1 MRKSILCLL
10 MLIVSISIIYGD
22 YFVNFEGTNETKTA
36 YASGNVTLSGLSW
49 NMTEALIGNLA
60 NDWKNGTRSARLRG
74 YGTSAMT
81 MLENKTN
88 GLGTLSFYYRRYS
101 TEAQVDWK
109 VEYSIDNGSSWTQI
123 GSTFTA
129 PASDTPSLFSEQV
142 NVSGNV
148 RIRIKRATESGTTD
162 RRLNIDD
169 ITLTDYTA
177 AEPTLILDP
186 TVLIGFTYDLGEGP
200 SASQSYT
207 LSGAYL
213 SPSSGNIT
221 ITGSSSFEVSA
232 DNVTFSNSFSLPY
245 SGGILSPATL
255 YVRLKAGLSEGNYL
269 NENITHSGGGASV
282 FLAVSGSVTSTSVLL
297 TAEGYLE
304 DFTSFISLESLPSGW
319 TLSDQYTY
327 GGDFGTGSTGGL
339 RGNGVLGIQLTAS
352 APNNA
357 LTATLTLKNQT
368 GATINNLNVA
378 YQGKVART
386 DQPGTPKWVV
396 SVNGTEIPELEYS
409 TAEGINQQK
418 SAVVTGLNI
427 AVGENI
433 IIQWFTTSAGTSGAR
448 RQIGIDDVNINTNI
462 PVNPLIN
469 VTANL
474 VTFQTAQGTPSEPQS
489 YFLSGIDLSQ
499 NINISAPNGFEI
511 SLDGGLTYATYTS
524 VLPTYEGNV
533 FVRMTGTAVGTFGGN
548 IIHTSLGA
556 TDVYLPV
563 AGIVTGATGYAVD
576 LFFSEYI
583 EGSSSNKSIEIFNGT
598 GSEVN
603 LSDYKVALYSNGSTT
618 PSSSLILSGTLEN
631 DDVYVIS
638 HPSANTNILAVTDL
652 TNTVVNFNGN
662 DALALIKI
670 STGAYV
676 DIFGVIGND
685 PGTAWLGEN
694 NYTTINSTLV
704 RKSSVAQGVTQNPT
718 GTGAYAFTTLVT
730 EWDLYPV
737 DTIDNLGFH
746 NFAATPQEIEPPTVQ
761 VSNLIAYP
769 GNTDITLEWTPG
781 NGARRLIKINTINS
795 FTPPVDGSNP
805 TANNVYSGNGE
816 QVIFNGATQI
826 VEGIPLNGC
835 NVSGLTPATTY
846 WFRSYE
852 YNGSGS
858 NTRYNTSEA
867 INNPISA
874 TTTNTQSS
882 GYYAGITGYG
892 NTLKTN
898 LHNLI
903 RTTHT
908 TRYSYD
914 ALWIKLPYTD
924 EDPNNTDN
932 IIEIYTGW
940 SVPKSYY
947 GGGTSQWN
955 REHTWSKSHG
965 DFGETPPAGTDL
977 HHLRPC
983 DSTVNSAK
991 SNKDFDYAPNPYI
1004 DSSPY
1009 NGYSS
1014 DTGCKTSTYAWEPRD
1029 EDKGDVARMIMYMAI
1044 RYEGTD
1050 TSFDLEIVD
1059 NINTSGPNYGKLSTL
1074 LQWHIIDPPDAREMQ
1089 RNNRIQELQG
1099 NRNPFIDEPM
1109 YAYQIWAPMPLNPT
1123 NITQTGFTAN
1133 WTAPISATKYYFQ
1146 LATDANFTNIVP
1158 GYDNL
1163 DVGLTLS
1170 RNISGLS
1177 NRYTYYYRLRSYFTS
1192 GYSMYSPYQEVTLTL
1207 PASAQLSSGTALTEG
1222 NLNGAILQLTL
1233 TNTTW
1238 RDNTLLI
1245 SSFTLNNAPAGLSLL
1260 SVQYLSAT
1268 AAQIVLSFDN
1278 TDFDANILNFSV
1290 TINALEINNGSNL
1303 TTNTLTIIA
1312 YIECPLSIQIQGS
1325 QLILN
1330 IQEVSGANLYKV
1342 FSSTDPYGVY
1352 TEISTS
1358 GIFDPLVPNRWSYTI
1373 PADER
1378 RFYRSAAVRNP

>member
-1 MRKSILCLL
+1 MRKQLLCLL
-10 MLIVSISIIYGD
+10 MLFFSISLIYGD
-22 YFVNFEGTNETKTA
+22 YTVNFEGTNETKTA
-36 YASGNVTLSGLSW
+36 YASGDVTLSGISW

-74 YGTSAMT
+74 YGTSSMT

-88 GLGTLSFYYRRYS
+88 GLGTLSFYYRRYG

-109 VEYSIDNGSSWTQI
+109 AEYSVDNGTNWTQI
-123 GSTFTA
+123 GSAFTA
-129 PASDTPSLFSEQV
+129 PASDNPSLFSEQV
-142 NVSGNV
+142 NVSGNI

-162 RRLNIDD
+162 KRLNIDD
-169 ITLTDYTA
+169 ITLTDYT
-177 AEPTLILDP
+177 PSVPVLVLDP
-186 TVLIGFTYDLGEGP
+186 TVLSGFTYELGEGP

-207 LSGAYL
+207 LSGSNL
-213 SPSSGNIT
+213 SPLSGNIT
-221 ITGSSSFEVSA
+221 ITGSSSFEVSS

-255 YVRLKAGLSEGNYL
+255 YVRLKADLSPGNYL

-282 FLAVSGSVTSTSVLL
+282 FLSVNGTVISTYVSFTI
-297 TAEGYLE
+297 EGYTE
-304 DFTSFISLESLPSGW
+304 DFTTFNSLESLPSGW

-327 GGDFGTGSTGGL
+327 GGDFGSGTAGGL
-339 RGNGVLGIQLTAS
+339 RGNGVLGIQLISS

-368 GATINNLNVA
+368 GATINNLNVT

-386 DQPGTPKWVV
+386 DQTGTPKWVV
-396 SVNGTEIPELEYS
+396 SVNGTEIPALEYS
-409 TAEGINQQK
+409 TAEGTNQQI

-427 AVGENI
+427 AAGDNI
-433 IIQWFTTSAGTSGAR
+433 TIQWFTTSTGTSGTR
-448 RQIGIDDVNINTNI
+448 RQIGIDDVTMNLNI

-474 VTFQTAQGTPSEPQS
+474 VTFQTTQGTPSQPQS
-489 YFLSGIDLSQ
+489 YFLSGVDLSQ

-511 SLDGGLTYATYTS
+511 SVDEGITYTINTS
-524 VLPTYEGNV
+524 VLPNYEGNV
-533 FVRMTGTAVGTFGGN
+533 LVRMTGTTAGTFGGN
-548 IIHTSLGA
+548 IIHTCLGA
-556 TDVYLPV
+556 TDVNLAV
-563 AGIVTGATGYAVD
+563 AGIVTGATSYAAD

-583 EGSSSNKSIEIFNGT
+583 EGSASNKSIEIFNGT
-598 GSEVN
+598 GSAVN
-603 LSDYKVALYSNGSTT
+603 LSDYKVTLYSNGSTT
-618 PSSSLILSGTLEN
+618 PSSTLTLSGTLA
-631 DDVYVIS
+631 DSDVYVIS
-638 HPSANTNILAVTDL
+638 NASANADILAVTDL
-652 TNTVVNFNGN
+652 TNAVANFNGN

-685 PGTAWLGEN
+685 PGAAWLGDN
-694 NYTTINSTLV
+694 SYTTVNSTLV
-704 RKSSVAQGVTQNPT
+704 RKSSVAQGITQNPS
-718 GTGAYAFTTLVT
+718 GTGAYAFTTLVS
-730 EWDLYPV
+730 EWDLYPQ
-737 DTIDNLGFH
+737 DTIDNLGSHTF
-746 NFAATPQEIEPPTVQ
+746 NAEPQEVETPTLQ
-761 VSNLIAYP
+761 ATNIITYP
-769 GNTDITLEWTPG
+769 ANTDITLEWTPG
-781 NGARRLIKINTINS
+781 NGTRRIVKINTTNS
-795 FTPPVDGSNP
+795 FTSPVDGSNP
-805 TANNVYSGNGE
+805 TANSVYSGSGE

-835 NVSGLTPATTY
+835 NVSGLTTATTY
-846 WFRSYE
+846 WFRIYE

-858 NTRYNTSEA
+858 YTRFNTSVA
-867 INNPISA
+867 TNNPVSA
-874 TTTNTQSS
+874 LTTNTQSN
-882 GYYAGITGYG
+882 GYYTGITGYG
-892 NTLKTN
+892 STLKTN
-898 LHNLI
+898 LHNLL

-924 EDPNNTDN
+924 EDPNNSDN

-965 DFGETPPAGTDL
+965 DFEESPPAGTDL

-983 DSTVNSAK
+983 DATVNSAK
-991 SNKDFDYAPNPYI
+991 SNKDFDYATNPYN

-1009 NGYSS
+1009 NGYSQ

-1029 EDKGDVARMIMYMAI
+1029 EDKGDVARMIMYMAV

-1109 YAYQIWAPMPLNPT
+1109 YACEIWTPMPLNTT
-1123 NITQTGFTAN
+1123 NITTTSFTAN

-1146 LATDANFTNIVP
+1146 LATDANFTNIVS

-1163 DVGLTLS
+1163 DVGLNLS

-1177 NRYTYYYRLRSYFTS
+1177 NGNTYYFRLRSYFTS
-1192 GYSMYSPYQEVTLTL
+1192 GYSMYSPYQTVNLTL
-1207 PASAQLSSGTALTEG
+1207 PASAQISTGTALTEG
-1222 NLNGAILQLTL
+1222 NLNGALVNITL
-1233 TNTTW
+1233 SNTTW

-1245 SSFTLNNAPAGLSLL
+1245 GNFTLNNAPAGLSLL
-1260 SVQYLSAT
+1260 SVQYLSSNS
-1268 AAQIVLSFDN
+1268 AQIVLSFDN
-1278 TDFDANILNFSV
+1278 TDFDNNILNFSI
-1290 TINALEINNGSNL
+1290 TINAAEINNASNL
-1303 TTNTLTIIA
+1303 FTNAIPLIA
-1312 YIECPLSIQIQGS
+1312 YLEIPLSIQIQGTQL
-1325 QLILN
+1325 QLIM
-1330 IQEVSGANLYKV
+1330 QEISDADSYMV
-1342 FSSTDPYGVY
+1342 FSCTDPYGVFSD
-1352 TEISTS
+1352 ISNTGS
-1358 GIFDPLVPNRWSYTI
+1358 FDPLAPYRWSYVL
-1373 PADER
+1373 PADEH
-1378 RFYRSAAVRNP
+1378 RFYRAVAIRNP

>member
-1 MRKSILCLL
+1 MRKPILCLL
-10 MLIVSISIIYGD
+10 MLFFSISMIYGD
-22 YFVNFEGTNETKTA
+22 YIVNFEGPNETKGS

-49 NMTEALIGNLA
+49 DMTEALIGTLES
-60 NDWKNGTRSARLRG
+60 DWKNGTRSARLRG
-74 YGTSAMT
+74 YGTSVMT

-88 GLGTLSFYYRRYS
+88 GLGTLSFYYRRYGA
-101 TEAQVDWK
+101 EAQVDWK
-109 VEYSIDNGSSWTQI
+109 AEYSVDNGTNWTQI
-123 GSTFTA
+123 GSVFTA

-142 NVSGNV
+142 NVSGNI
-148 RIRIKRATESGTTD
+148 RIRIKRATETGTTYK
-162 RRLNIDD
+162 RLNIDD
-169 ITLTDYTA
+169 ITLTDYTPSV
-177 AEPTLILDP
+177 PTLILDP
-186 TVLIGFTYDLGEGP
+186 SVLSGFTYELGEGP

-207 LSGAYL
+207 LSGSNL
-213 SPSSGNIT
+213 SPQSGNIT
-221 ITGSSSFEVSA
+221 ITGSTSFEVSS

-245 SGGILSPATL
+245 SGGTLSPATL
-255 YVRLKAGLSEGNYL
+255 YVRLKADLSQDNYL

-282 FLAVSGSVTSTSVLL
+282 FLSVNGTVTSTSVLL
-297 TAEGYLE
+297 TTEGYTE
-304 DFTSFISLESLPSGW
+304 DFTAFVSLESLPSGW

-327 GGDFGTGSTGGL
+327 GGDFGSGTSGGL
-339 RGNGVLGIQLTAS
+339 RGNGVLGFQLTAS

-357 LTATLTLKNQT
+357 FTATLTLKNQT

-386 DQPGTPKWVV
+386 DQPGTPKWIV

-418 SAVVTGLNI
+418 SAVVTGLNL
-427 AVGENI
+427 AVGDNI
-433 IIQWFTTSAGTSGAR
+433 IIQWFTTSVGTNGTR
-448 RQIGIDDVNINTNI
+448 RQIGIDDININTNI

-469 VTANL
+469 ITANL

-511 SLDGGLTYATYTS
+511 SVDEGITYVINTS
-524 VLPTYEGNV
+524 VLPNYEGNV
-533 FVRMTGTAVGTFGGN
+533 WVRMTGTTAGTFGGN
-548 IIHTSLGA
+548 IMHTCPGA
-556 TDVYLPV
+556 TDVNLPV
-563 AGIVTGATGYAVD
+563 AGIVTGATSYAVD
-576 LFFSEYI
+576 LFFSEYL
-583 EGSSSNKSIEIFNGT
+583 EGTSYNKAIEIFNGT
-598 GSEVN
+598 GSAVD
-603 LSDYKVALYSNGSTT
+603 LSDYKVELYTNGSNTANNT
-618 PSSSLILSGTLEN
+618 LVLSGTLEN

-638 HPSANTNILAVTDL
+638 HPSANADILAVTDQ
-652 TNTVVNFNGN
+652 TNLVTNFNGN

-694 NYTTINSTLV
+694 NYTTLNSTLV
-704 RKSSVAQGVTQNPT
+704 RKSSVAQGITQNPT

-730 EWDLYPV
+730 EWDLYPQ
-737 DTIDNLGFH
+737 DTIDNLGSHTF
-746 NFAATPQEIEPPTVQ
+746 NAEPQEVETPTLQ
-761 VSNLIAYP
+761 ASNLIAYP
-769 GNTDITLEWTPG
+769 ANTDITLEWTPG
-781 NGARRLIKINTINS
+781 NGTRRIVKINTINS
-795 FTPPVDGSNP
+795 FTSPVDGSNP
-805 TANNVYSGNGE
+805 TANNVYTGSGE

-846 WFRSYE
+846 WFRIYE

-858 NTRYNTSEA
+858 YTRYNNSVAT
-867 INNPISA
+867 NNPISA
-874 TTTNTQSS
+874 TTTNNQSS

-892 NTLKTN
+892 STLKTN

-924 EDPNNTDN
+924 EDPNNNDN

-940 SVPKSYY
+940 SVPKTYY
-947 GGGTSQWN
+947 GSGTSQWN

-991 SNKDFDYAPNPYI
+991 SNKDFDYATNPYI

-1009 NGYSS
+1009 NGYPQ

-1029 EDKGDVARMIMYMAI
+1029 ADKGDVARMIMYMAI

-1059 NINTSGPNYGKLSTL
+1059 NTNTSGPNYGKLSTL
-1074 LQWHIIDPPDAREMQ
+1074 LQWHIIDPPDTREMQ

-1109 YAYQIWAPMPLNPT
+1109 YACQIWTPMPLNPT
-1123 NITQTGFTAN
+1123 NITTTSFTAN
-1133 WTAPISATKYYFQ
+1133 WAAPISATKYFFQ
-1146 LATDANFTNIVP
+1146 LATDANFNNIVP

-1177 NRYTYYYRLRSYFTS
+1177 NGYTYYFRLRSYFTS
-1192 GYSMYSPYQEVTLTL
+1192 GYSMYSPYKEVNLTL
-1207 PASAQLSSGTALTEG
+1207 PASAQISSGTTLTEG
-1222 NLNGAILQLTL
+1222 NLNNAVLELTL
-1233 TNTTW
+1233 FNTTW

-1245 SSFTLNNAPAGLSLL
+1245 SNFTPNNAPAGLSLL
-1260 SVQYLSAT
+1260 SVQYLSSNS
-1268 AAQIVLSFDN
+1268 AQIVLSFNN

-1290 TINALEINNGSNL
+1290 TINASEINNASNL
-1303 TTNTLTIIA
+1303 NTNTMAIIA
-1312 YIECPLSIQIQGS
+1312 YVECPLSIQIESS
-1325 QLILN
+1325 QLVLN
-1330 IQEVSGANLYKV
+1330 MQEVSGADVYKV

-1352 TEISTS
+1352 TDISTS
-1358 GIFDPLVPNRWSYTI
+1358 GSFDPLVPSSWSYAI

-1378 RFYRSAAVRNP
+1378 RFYRAVAIRNP

>member
-1 MRKSILCLL
+1 MRKPLLCLL
-10 MLIVSISIIYGD
+10 MLFFSISIIYGD
-22 YFVNFEGTNETKTA
+22 YTVNFEGTNETKTA
-36 YASGNVTLSGLSW
+36 YASGNVTLSSFSW
-49 NMTEALIGNLA
+49 NMTEALIGTLA

-74 YGTSAMT
+74 YGTSVMT
-81 MLENKTN
+81 MLENKAN
-88 GLGTLSFYYRRYS
+88 GLGTLSFYYRRYG
-101 TEAQVDWK
+101 TDAQVDWK
-109 VEYSIDNGSSWTQI
+109 AEYSVDNGSSWTQI
-123 GSTFTA
+123 GSAFTA

-148 RIRIKRATESGTTD
+148 RIRIKRATESGTSD

-169 ITLTDYTA
+169 IALTDYTPSV
-177 AEPTLILDP
+177 PTLILEP
-186 TVLIGFTYDLGEGP
+186 SVLSGFTYELGEGP
-200 SASQSYT
+200 AASQSYT
-207 LSGAYL
+207 LSGSNL
-213 SPSSGNIT
+213 SPQSGSIT
-221 ITGSSSFEVSA
+221 ITGSTSFEVSS

-245 SGGILSPATL
+245 SGGTLSSATL
-255 YVRLKAGLSEGNYL
+255 YVRLRAGLSEGNYL

-282 FLAVSGSVTSTSVLL
+282 FLAVSGTVTSVSVLL
-297 TAEGYLE
+297 TTEGYIE
-304 DFTSFISLESLPSGW
+304 DFTTFNSLESLPSGW
-319 TLSDQYTY
+319 TLSDQYPY
-327 GGDFGTGSTGGL
+327 GGDFGSGTSGGL
-339 RGNGVLGIQLTAS
+339 RGNGVLGFQLTAS

-357 LTATLTLKNQT
+357 FTATLTLINQT
-368 GATINNLNVA
+368 GAAINNLNVA

-386 DQPGTPKWVV
+386 EQTGTPQWIV

-427 AVGENI
+427 AVGDNI
-433 IIQWFTTSAGTSGAR
+433 IIQWFTTSAETSGTR
-448 RQIGIDDVNINTNI
+448 RQIGIDDVDINLNVPI
-462 PVNPLIN
+462 NPLIN

-474 VTFQTAQGTPSEPQS
+474 VTFQTTQGTPSEPQS

-511 SLDGGLTYATYTS
+511 SVDEGLTYVLNTS
-524 VLPTYEGNV
+524 VIPNYEGNV
-533 FVRMTGTAVGTFGGN
+533 LVRMTGTAAGTFGGN
-548 IIHTSLGA
+548 IIHTCLGA
-556 TDVYLPV
+556 TDVNLPV
-563 AGIVTGATGYAVD
+563 AGIVTGATSYAVD
-576 LFFSEYI
+576 LFFSEYL
-583 EGSSSNKSIEIFNGT
+583 EGNSYNKALEIFNGT
-598 GSEVN
+598 GSAVD
-603 LSDYKVALYSNGSTT
+603 LSDYKVELYTNGSNTANTT
-618 PSSSLILSGTLEN
+618 LVLNGTLEN

-638 HPSANTNILAVTDL
+638 HPSANADILAVTDL
-652 TNTVVNFNGN
+652 ANAVANFNGN

-685 PGTAWLGEN
+685 PGTAWLGDN
-694 NYTTINSTLV
+694 SYTTLNSTLV
-704 RKSSVAQGVTQNPT
+704 RKSSVAQGITQNPT

-730 EWDLYPV
+730 EWDLYPQ
-737 DTIDNLGFH
+737 DTIDHLGEHTF
-746 NFAATPQEIEPPTVQ
+746 NAEPQEVEPPTLQ
-761 VSNLIAYP
+761 AANIITYP
-769 GNTDITLEWTPG
+769 ANTDITLEWTPG
-781 NGARRLIKINTINS
+781 NGTRRIVKINTINS
-795 FTPPVDGSNP
+795 FTSPVDGSNP
-805 TANNVYSGNGE
+805 TANNVYTGSGE

-846 WFRSYE
+846 WFRIYE

-858 NTRYNTSEA
+858 YTRFNTSVA
-867 INNPISA
+867 TNNPVSA
-874 TTTNTQSS
+874 ITTNTQSS

-892 NTLKTN
+892 SALKTN

-924 EDPNNTDN
+924 EDPSNTNN
-932 IIEIYTGW
+932 IVEIYTGW

-983 DSTVNSAK
+983 DATVNSAK

-1009 NGYSS
+1009 NGYPQ

-1029 EDKGDVARMIMYMAI
+1029 ADKGDVARMIMYMAV

-1050 TSFDLEIVD
+1050 TSFDLELVD
-1059 NINTSGPNYGKLSTL
+1059 NTNTSGPNYGKLSTL

-1099 NRNPFIDEPM
+1099 NRNPFIDEPI
-1109 YAYQIWAPMPLNPT
+1109 YASQIWTPMPLNPT
-1123 NITQTGFTAN
+1123 NVTTTSFTAN
-1133 WTAPISATKYYFQ
+1133 WTAPISATKYYLQ
-1146 LATDANFTNIVP
+1146 LATDVNFTNIVS

-1177 NRYTYYYRLRSYFTS
+1177 NGYTYYFRLRSYFTS
-1192 GYSMYSPYQEVTLTL
+1192 GYSMYSPYKEVNLTL
-1207 PASAQLSSGTALTEG
+1207 PAFAQISSGTTLTEG
-1222 NLNGAILQLTL
+1222 NLNGAMLNVTL
-1233 TNTTW
+1233 ANTTW

-1245 SSFTLNNAPAGLSLL
+1245 SNFTPNNAPAGLSLIG
-1260 SVQYLSAT
+1260 VQYLSSNT
-1268 AAQIVLSFDN
+1268 AQIVLSFDN
-1278 TDFDANILNFSV
+1278 TDFDDNLLNFSI
-1290 TINALEINNGSNL
+1290 TINAAEINNATNL
-1303 TTNTLTIIA
+1303 TTNAIPLIA
-1312 YIECPLSIQIQGS
+1312 YLEIPLSIQIQGT
-1325 QLILN
+1325 QLQLN
-1330 IQEVSGANLYKV
+1330 MQEITDADAYKV
-1342 FSSTDPYGVY
+1342 FSCTEPYGVF
-1352 TEISTS
+1352 TDISITGS
-1358 GIFDPLVPNRWSYTI
+1358 FDPLAPYRWSYAL
-1373 PADER
+1373 PADEH
-1378 RFYRSAAVRNP
+1378 RFYRAVAIRNP